1 MKKITRILTALTA
14 AAFLISVSGC
24 GNSTAVTEENY
35 AFNPDNQAYWRE
47 VLQKYRKDDSVHQVM
62 LVRCTEGSNA
72 IVQFYNKLTDQNNA
86 WTLLFETD
94 AYIGKNGT
102 GKTQEGDAKT
112 PLGDFGVQ
120 YAFGIL
126 NNPGTALDYVDIKES
141 TFACDED
148 CEFYNQLIDLNETEH
163 DCKGEEMFIYTPEY
177 NYGIVTDYNAE
188 NEYPKGSEI
197 FLHCK
202 GAKVFTGGCIAI
214 DEECMKTVLQY
225 ADPGMRIIIHEEY
238 KTQETA
244 E

>member
-1 MKKITRILTALTA
+1 MTLLVVVLA
-14 AAFLISVSGC
+14 ISVSGC
-24 GNSTAVTEENY
+24 GKSTTVTENEGTAEESY
-35 AFNPDNQAYWRE
+35 AFNSENQAYWRE
-47 VLQKYRKDDSVHQVM
+47 VLQNYRKDDSVHQVM

-72 IVQFYNKLTDQNNA
+72 TVQFYNKLPAQKNA

-102 GKTQEGDAKT
+102 GKTEEGDAKT

-126 NNPGTALDYVDIKES
+126 NNPGTSLEYVDIKES
-141 TFACDED
+141 TYACDEEG
-148 CEFYNQLIDLNETEH
+148 EFYNQIIDTEETGH

-188 NEYPKGSEI
+188 NEYPKGSGI

-214 DEECMKTVLQY
+214 DEEYMKTVLQY

-238 KTQETA
+238 KARETA